1 MLAMPWNVFIHP
13 ENPIIETQYIGGLS
27 PEELSNAFYQTVALA
42 EQHKATLF
50 IADCSQLTGGHS
62 LFDLYEL
69 IKVIGASDLRRS
81 FKEALLLSDSPLINE
96 DVKFWE
102 TACRNQGLQVKVF
115 QDRQAALDWLL
126 QTAE

>member
-1 MLAMPWNVFIHP
+1 MHP
-13 ENPIIETQYIGGLS
+13 ENPIIETQYIGILS
-27 PEELSNAFYQTVALA
+27 PEELRSAFDQTVALA
-42 EQHKATLF
+42 EQHQVTLF

-69 IKVIGASDLRRS
+69 IKIIGASDLRHS
-81 FKEALLLSDSPLINE
+81 FKEALLLSDLPAVNE